1 MVGFTDISAIT
12 VSSGGSLKDFADF
25 KVFGNRVI
33 VLGKGPS
40 FAKWDGRVDFSDL
53 VVGVNQAAMAADA
66 DMCVVSHV
74 EPAVE
79 VFRAK
84 PSMPIVTPYYPI
96 FGWTQETDM
105 RADQYHDLAGADL
118 YGYNA
123 YWQGRNLVGDSPVIG
138 GSGTTVHHLLNL
150 LIPRGFKH
158 FVFYGVDGGRKAY
171 GKQYYADNFRLDAKK
186 YFESGKAPTDFDA
199 FFPYLFQLR
208 RQHGLTYEFA

>member
-1 MVGFTDISAIT
+1 MR
-12 VSSGGSLKDFADF
+12 DFSQF
-25 KVFGNRVI
+25 KTFGNRVI

-40 FAKWDGRVDFSDL
+40 FVKWDGRAEFSDM
-53 VVGVNQAAMAADA
+53 VVGVNQAALFADC
-66 DMCVVSHV
+66 DLCVVSHV

-84 PSMPIVTPYYPI
+84 PEMDILIPWYPI

-105 RADQYHDLAGADL
+105 RADQYHDLAGAEL
-118 YGYNA
+118 WGYNA

-138 GSGTTVHHLLNL
+138 GQGTTVHHLLNL

-171 GKQYYADNFRLDAKK
+171 GKQYYAENFRLDAKK
-186 YFESGKAPTDFDA
+186 YFESGKSPTDFDA

-208 RQHGLTYEFA
+208 RQYGLTYEFI

>member
-1 MVGFTDISAIT
+1 MR
-12 VSSGGSLKDFADF
+12 DFSQF
-25 KVFGNRVI
+25 KTFGNRVI

-40 FAKWDGRVDFSDL
+40 FVKWDGQAEFSDM
-53 VVGVNQAAMAADA
+53 VVGVNQAALVADC
-66 DMCVVSHV
+66 DLCVVSHV

-84 PSMPIVTPYYPI
+84 PEMDILIPWYPI

-105 RADQYHDLAGADL
+105 RADQYHDLAGAEL
-118 YGYNA
+118 WGYNA

-138 GSGTTVHHLLNL
+138 GQGTTVHHLLNL

-171 GKQYYADNFRLDAKK
+171 GKQYYAENFRLDAKK
-186 YFESGKAPTDFDA
+186 YFESGKSPTDFDA

-208 RQHGLTYEFA
+208 RQYGLTYEFI

>member
-1 MVGFTDISAIT
+1 
-12 VSSGGSLKDFADF
+12 
-25 KVFGNRVI
+25 
-33 VLGKGPS
+33 
-40 FAKWDGRVDFSDL
+40 
-53 VVGVNQAAMAADA
+53 VNQAAMFGCDF
-66 DMCVVSHV
+66 CVVSHV

-79 VFRAK
+79 VFRHD
-84 PSMPIVTPYYPI
+84 PTTPIVTPYFPI
-96 FGWTQETDM
+96 YGWTQETDM
-105 RADQYHDLAGADL
+105 RADQYKDLEGADL

-171 GKQYYADNFRLDAKK
+171 GKQYYAEQFRLDQKK
-186 YFESGKAPTDFDA
+186 YFESGKSPTDFDA

-208 RQHGLTYEFA
+208 RQYGLTYEFI